1 MTWNAP
7 TDSEITSLLRG
18 AKNVAIVGI
27 SNKEDR
33 ASFQVARWLQAN
45 SHFTL
50 FFVNP
55 VIEEV
60 LGQKT
65 FASLAD
71 IPEQIDIVDVFRKA
85 SDIPSV
91 LDEAIAI
98 KAKTFWMQLGI
109 KDDVSAERGV
119 AAGLNVVQDKCI
131 KIEHARFAGGL
142 NLAGFNT
149 GVISS
154 KRNKSI

>member
-1 MTWNAP
+1 MTWSAP
-7 TDSEITSLLRG
+7 TDGEVKALLESS
-18 AKNVAIVGI
+18 KNVAIVGI

-55 VIEEV
+55 VIDEV

-71 IPEQIDIVDVFRKA
+71 IPEPIDLVDVFRKSEECPA
-85 SDIPSV
+85 T
-91 LDEAIAI
+91 LDKAIAVGA
-98 KAKTFWMQLGI
+98 KAIWLQLGI
-109 KDDVSAERGV
+109 SNDEVSERGT
-119 AAGLNVVQDKCI
+119 AAGMQVVMNRCI
-131 KIEHARFAGGL
+131 KVDYDQL
-142 NLAGFNT
+142 
-149 GVISS
+149 IS
-154 KRNKSI
+154 RA

>member
-1 MTWNAP
+1 MTWSAP
-7 TDSEITSLLRG
+7 TDGQVKALLQG

-45 SHFTL
+45 SHFNL

-55 VIEEV
+55 VIDEV

-71 IPEQIDIVDVFRKA
+71 IPEPIDLVDVFRKSEECPA
-85 SDIPSV
+85 T
-91 LDEAIAI
+91 LDKAIAVGA
-98 KAKTFWMQLGI
+98 KAIWLQLGI
-109 KDDVSAERGV
+109 SNDEVSERGT
-119 AAGLNVVQDKCI
+119 AAGMQVVMNRCI
-131 KIEHARFAGGL
+131 KVDYDQL
-142 NLAGFNT
+142 
-149 GVISS
+149 IS
-154 KRNKSI
+154 RA

>member
-1 MTWNAP
+1 MTWSAP
-7 TDSEITSLLRG
+7 TNSDVKALLQG

-55 VIEEV
+55 VIDEV

-65 FASLAD
+65 YASLAD
-71 IPEQIDIVDVFRKA
+71 IPEEIDIVDVFRKSEDCPA
-85 SDIPSV
+85 T
-91 LDEAIAI
+91 LDKAIAVG
-98 KAKTFWMQLGI
+98 AKSIWLQLGI
-109 KDDVSAERGV
+109 ANEEVSERGT
-119 AAGLNVVQDKCI
+119 AAGMQVVMDRCI
-131 KIEHARFAGGL
+131 KVDYDQLITQA
-142 NLAGFNT
+142 
-149 GVISS
+149 
-154 KRNKSI
+154 